1 MNNLLK
7 DLRYGLRSLL
17 RHPGFTVVAVIT
29 LALGVGANS
38 TMFSVINA
46 TLMRSLPASHPE
58 KLIYVFNGTAG
69 TVFSYPDYSELRDQN
84 KSLDGLI
91 AWGGVAASLNS
102 NDKTDLVTG
111 AIVTGNYFQVLGV
124 GAFKGRIITPDDD
137 RTPGAHPVVM
147 ISYGLWQRRFGGDPN
162 VVGKQLLLNGNNFSI
177 IGVAPKD
184 FGGAEFGIVRD
195 LYVPMMMQ
203 AIVRPPRGGYSGEM
217 DPDLLKRRSSRW
229 LSALGRLKP
238 GVSIEQA
245 QADLALITAQQAEAY
260 PDTNRGRSIQVVAFN
275 QTDNPQQQ
283 QQLGSVAR
291 LLMSVVGLVLLIAC
305 ANIANLLLARG
316 SARGKEI
323 AVRLAIGATR
333 WRIMRQLLTE
343 SILLAVLGGTLG
355 LALAWW
361 ATSSLRAMPPPAG
374 ALPLIPQFA
383 IDMRVLLFTLGLAL
397 FAGIIFGMVP
407 ALRISRPSIVPA
419 LKDDSWTPR
428 DRRSNF
434 NLRNLLVVTQVALS
448 VVLLIAAGLFLRS
461 LRFAQSIDP
470 AFDSDRIV
478 TVPLNIN
485 LLRYTKPQGR
495 EFYRQVVERVEA
507 VPGVATASVARNVA
521 LGGGSSVRSLMIEG
535 REGSNNEFRSEN
547 SGSAGNDSNSVNVNV
562 VGPKYFQTMGIPL
575 LRGRDLSAE
584 DTEQKPSVVVVNESF
599 VNRHLSGQ
607 EVLGRRISFNG
618 TKGPWREIV
627 GVVRDSKYIALS
639 ETPTPFVFLPLQQN
653 HETGMTLIVRAAGD
667 PSSVIGAVRNE
678 VQSLEKNL
686 PVSDPVPM
694 SVWIGNSLYAARMG
708 AILLGIFAGLA
719 LVLASI
725 GLYGVMSFSV
735 SQRTRELGIRMAL
748 GARGRDV
755 FRIVLQ
761 QGFALVVCGVGL
773 GLIVSLAVSRLLAS
787 FLYGIKPTDGLTFA
801 VIPIV
806 LTIVA
811 LIACYIPARRA
822 TKVDPLVALKYE

>member
-7 DLRYGLRSLL
+7 DLRFAVRSLIK
-17 RHPGFTVVAVIT
+17 HPGFTVVAVIT

-229 LSALGRLKP
+229 LSAVGRLKP

-260 PDTNRGRSIQVVAFN
+260 PDTNRGRSVQVVAFN

-343 SILLAVLGGTLG
+343 SILLAVLGGNARSCT
-355 LALAWW
+355 
-361 ATSSLRAMPPPAG
+361 
-374 ALPLIPQFA
+374 
-383 IDMRVLLFTLGLAL
+383 RVVGHF
-397 FAGIIFGMVP
+397 
-407 ALRISRPSIVPA
+407 
-419 LKDDSWTPR
+419 
-428 DRRSNF
+428 
-434 NLRNLLVVTQVALS
+434 VVTGHA
-448 VVLLIAAGLFLRS
+448 
-461 LRFAQSIDP
+461 
-470 AFDSDRIV
+470 
-478 TVPLNIN
+478 
-485 LLRYTKPQGR
+485 
-495 EFYRQVVERVEA
+495 
-507 VPGVATASVARNVA
+507 
-521 LGGGSSVRSLMIEG
+521 
-535 REGSNNEFRSEN
+535 
-547 SGSAGNDSNSVNVNV
+547 SAG
-562 VGPKYFQTMGIPL
+562 
-575 LRGRDLSAE
+575 RGTS
-584 DTEQKPSVVVVNESF
+584 TCS
-599 VNRHLSGQ
+599 
-607 EVLGRRISFNG
+607 
-618 TKGPWREIV
+618 
-627 GVVRDSKYIALS
+627 
-639 ETPTPFVFLPLQQN
+639 
-653 HETGMTLIVRAAGD
+653 
-667 PSSVIGAVRNE
+667 
-678 VQSLEKNL
+678 
-686 PVSDPVPM
+686 
-694 SVWIGNSLYAARMG
+694 
-708 AILLGIFAGLA
+708 
-719 LVLASI
+719 
-725 GLYGVMSFSV
+725 
-735 SQRTRELGIRMAL
+735 
-748 GARGRDV
+748 
-755 FRIVLQ
+755 
-761 QGFALVVCGVGL
+761 
-773 GLIVSLAVSRLLAS
+773 
-787 FLYGIKPTDGLTFA
+787 
-801 VIPIV
+801 
-806 LTIVA
+806 TI
-811 LIACYIPARRA
+811 C
-822 TKVDPLVALKYE
+822 D